1 LSGNLRFSSVSIPDS
16 HHSPKCDGFM
26 IASTK
31 TDQSLGTVQIDHD
44 GEEKY
49 ENIWQKIRSV
59 WSYVYDNY
67 YNDYDWFHIGGDD
80 LYVIVENLRLYL
92 ESDVIRSAANG
103 GGDPLSSWD
112 EPYQTPLFLGRRFAE
127 GGDMKRI
134 FNSGGSGYT
143 MNKAALKALVRSFP
157 VCRPNLKTF
166 AEDVMVAECFRNQG
180 ILPFPTRDLQGGER
194 YMPFLPGHHYGYRPP
209 KTGKDWYPTYAVE
222 ELKVGV
228 DHCAE
233 HSVAFHYAT
242 PDLMKRIHSILYGYC
257 D

>member
-1 LSGNLRFSSVSIPDS
+1 
-16 HHSPKCDGFM
+16 M

-31 TDQSLGTVQIDHD
+31 TDLALGTVQIDHE

-67 YNDYDWFHIGGDD
+67 YNAYDWFHIGGDD
-80 LYVIVENLRLYL
+80 LYLIVENLRLYL
-92 ESDVIRSAANG
+92 ESDTILSAANG
-103 GGDPLSSWD
+103 GGDPLRSWT

-127 GGDMKRI
+127 QGNMERI

-143 MNKAALKALVRSFP
+143 INKAALKALVRSFSTCMP
-157 VCRPNLKTF
+157 HLQTF
-166 AEDVMVAECFRNQG
+166 AEDVMVAQCFRKQG
-180 ILPFPTRDLQGGER
+180 ILPFPTRDEQGGER

-209 KTGKDWYPTYAVE
+209 ENGNDWYPKYAVE
-222 ELKVGV
+222 ELKIGL

-233 HSVAFHYAT
+233 MSVAFHYAS
-242 PDLMKRIHSILYGYC
+242 PDLMKRIHAILYGFC
-257 D
+257 KR